1 MQQLKPSFNLSPQET
16 CIKNNTDK
24 KIIKLF
30 LIKFLWNNQKE
41 CDIIISANKNL
52 ETFSVGRDACIPPL
66 ISNDFAA
73 ACGQAALHYDEYR
86 VKTNYISQEDFMVFL
101 LIVIYIAFIGLGVP
115 DSLIGSAWPAIHS
128 QMNIP
133 VEAVSIL
140 TFIISGCTVLS
151 SMFSAGILNK
161 IGTAKVTAFST
172 AMTAAAL
179 LGFSFAPSFWFM
191 IPLSVILGLGAGA
204 IDSGLNNYVALHFK
218 ASHMNFLHCF
228 YGVGV
233 SLSPYLMSIALSN
246 AGWRGG
252 YRYAFYVQA
261 AITIL
266 LAVSVPFW
274 KKTLPTDEA
283 EEKGVNLTLFQMAKM
298 PEVRQV
304 WVIMLATNA
313 IEYACGVWGSTYL
326 VEQKGFTS
334 ELGALALT
342 VYYVGMSIGRFA
354 SGLISNKISTWK
366 RIGIGTVILAPAVTL
381 MLLPLNGTLTVIGL
395 FLVGLGNGSIYP
407 NMIHLTPH
415 NFGKEAS
422 QSVMGSQI
430 AFAYIGVMLA
440 PPVVSLI
447 SGLFGIK
454 VYPLLLAVL
463 YVIMIIAIRCFVNQL
478 KKKNRYDGNV

>member
-1 MQQLKPSFNLSPQET
+1 M
-16 CIKNNTDK
+16 
-24 KIIKLF
+24 
-30 LIKFLWNNQKE
+30 
-41 CDIIISANKNL
+41 A
-52 ETFSVGRDACIPPL
+52 
-66 ISNDFAA
+66 
-73 ACGQAALHYDEYR
+73 
-86 VKTNYISQEDFMVFL
+86 FL

-128 QMNIP
+128 ELNIP
-133 VEAVSIL
+133 VETVSIL

-161 IGTAKVTAFST
+161 FGTAKVTAFST

-179 LGFSFAPSFWFM
+179 LGYSFAPTFWIM
-191 IPLSVILGLGAGA
+191 IPLAVILGLGAGA

-233 SLSPYLMSIALSN
+233 SLSPYLMSQALSN
-246 AGWRGG
+246 EDWRNG

-261 AITIL
+261 AITTL
-266 LAVSVPFW
+266 LIVSIPLW
-274 KKTLPTDEA
+274 KKTLSSDSE
-283 EEKGVNLTLFQMAKM
+283 EEKGVNLTLIHMAKM

-304 WVIMLATNA
+304 WIIMLATNA

-326 VEQKGFTS
+326 VEQKGFS
-334 ELGALALT
+334 AEHGALALT
-342 VYYVGMSIGRFA
+342 VYYIGMSIGRFV
-354 SGLISNKISTWK
+354 SGLLSDKISTWK
-366 RIGIGTVILAPAVTL
+366 RIGIGSVILAPAIAL
-381 MLLPLNGTLTVIGL
+381 MLLPLNGIVTVIGL

-422 QSVMGSQI
+422 QSIMGSQI

-440 PPVVSLI
+440 PPMVSLI

-454 VYPLLLAVL
+454 VYPILLAVL
-463 YVIMIIAIRCFVNQL
+463 YVIMVIAIRCFINRL
-478 KKKNRYDGNV
+478 KKQNRYNANV

>member
-1 MQQLKPSFNLSPQET
+1 M
-16 CIKNNTDK
+16 
-24 KIIKLF
+24 
-30 LIKFLWNNQKE
+30 
-41 CDIIISANKNL
+41 A
-52 ETFSVGRDACIPPL
+52 
-66 ISNDFAA
+66 
-73 ACGQAALHYDEYR
+73 
-86 VKTNYISQEDFMVFL
+86 FL
-101 LIVIYIAFIGLGVP
+101 LVVIYIAFIGLGVP
-115 DSLIGSAWPAIHS
+115 DSLIGSAWPAVHTEL
-128 QMNIP
+128 NIP
-133 VEAVSIL
+133 VEAVSFL

-161 IGTAKVTAFST
+161 LGTSKVTVFST

-179 LGFSFAPSFWFM
+179 LGFSFAPSFWIM
-191 IPLSVILGLGAGA
+191 IPLAVVLGLGAGA

-233 SLSPYLMSIALSN
+233 SLSPYLMSLALAN
-246 AGWRGG
+246 TGWRGG
-252 YRYAFYVQA
+252 YRYAFFVQA

-266 LAVSVPFW
+266 LLVSLPMW
-274 KKTLPTDEA
+274 KKTASAEQA
-283 EEKGVNLTLFQMAKM
+283 EEEKGVNLSLLQMVKM

-326 VEQKGFTS
+326 VTEKEFLPEQ
-334 ELGALALT
+334 GALALT
-342 VYYVGMSIGRFA
+342 VYYVGMSVGRFV
-354 SGLISNKISTWK
+354 SGLLAEKINTWK
-366 RIGIGTVILAPAVTL
+366 RIGIGSIILAPAILL
-381 MLLPLNGTLTVIGL
+381 MLLPLNGWVSVAGL
-395 FLVGLGNGSIYP
+395 FLIGLGNGSIYP

-415 NFGKEAS
+415 NFGKEVS

-440 PPVVSLI
+440 PPMVSLV

-463 YVIMIIAIRCFVNQL
+463 YVIMIVAIRCFVVRL
-478 KKKNRYDGNV
+478 KKQNKYNTEV

>member
-1 MQQLKPSFNLSPQET
+1 M
-16 CIKNNTDK
+16 
-24 KIIKLF
+24 
-30 LIKFLWNNQKE
+30 
-41 CDIIISANKNL
+41 A
-52 ETFSVGRDACIPPL
+52 
-66 ISNDFAA
+66 
-73 ACGQAALHYDEYR
+73 
-86 VKTNYISQEDFMVFL
+86 FL
-101 LIVIYIAFIGLGVP
+101 LVVIYVAFIGLGVP
-115 DSLIGSAWPAIHS
+115 DSLIGSAWPAVHT
-128 QMNIP
+128 QLNIP
-133 VEAVSIL
+133 VEAVSFI

-151 SMFSAGILNK
+151 SMFSAKILNK
-161 IGTAKVTAFST
+161 AGTSKVTAFST
-172 AMTAAAL
+172 AMTAVAL
-179 LGFSFAPSFWFM
+179 LGFSFVQSFWVM
-191 IPLSVILGLGAGA
+191 IPLAVILGLGAGA

-233 SLSPYLMSIALSN
+233 SLSPYLMSQALSS

-266 LAVSVPFW
+266 LIVSIPLW
-274 KKTLPTDEA
+274 KKTLSSDET
-283 EEKGVNLTLFQMAKM
+283 EEDGVSLTLLQMAKM

-326 VEQKGFTS
+326 VSQKGFS
-334 ELGALALT
+334 AELGALALT
-342 VYYVGMSIGRFA
+342 VYYVGMSIGRFV
-354 SGLISNKISTWK
+354 SGLLSGKISTWK
-366 RIGIGTVILAPAVTL
+366 RIAIGSVILAPAIVL
-381 MLLPLNGTLTVIGL
+381 MLLPLNGMVTVAGL

-440 PPVVSLI
+440 PPMVSLI
-447 SGLFGIK
+447 SGTFGIK
-454 VYPLLLAVL
+454 VYPVLLAVL
-463 YVIMIIAIRCFVNQL
+463 YVIMVISIKCFVNRL
-478 KKKNRYDGNV
+478 KKQNRYNALV

>member
-1 MQQLKPSFNLSPQET
+1 MT
-16 CIKNNTDK
+16 TI
-24 KIIKLF
+24 
-30 LIKFLWNNQKE
+30 
-41 CDIIISANKNL
+41 
-52 ETFSVGRDACIPPL
+52 
-66 ISNDFAA
+66 
-73 ACGQAALHYDEYR
+73 
-86 VKTNYISQEDFMVFL
+86 L
-101 LIVIYIAFIGLGVP
+101 LVVIYIAFIGLGVP
-115 DSLIGSAWPAIHS
+115 DSLIGSAWPVIHS
-128 QMNIP
+128 EMNIP

-140 TFIISGCTVLS
+140 TFTISGCTVLS

-161 IGTAKVTAFST
+161 LGTAKVTAFST

-191 IPLSVILGLGAGA
+191 IPLAVILGLGAGA

-233 SLSPYLMSIALSN
+233 SLSPYLMSQALSN

-261 AITIL
+261 SITL
-266 LAVSVPFW
+266 LLIISVPMW
-274 KKTLPTDEA
+274 KKTSSAKEN
-283 EEKGVNLTLFQMAKM
+283 EEENSVNLTLLQMAKM

-304 WVIMLATNA
+304 WIIMLATNA

-326 VEQKGFTS
+326 VSEKGFDAKH
-334 ELGALALT
+334 GALALT
-342 VYYVGMSIGRFA
+342 VYYVGMSTGRFV
-354 SGLISNKISTWK
+354 SGLLSDKINTWK
-366 RIGIGTVILAPAVTL
+366 RIGIGTVILASAIAI
-381 MLLPLNGTLTVIGL
+381 MLLPLHGAVTVIGL

-415 NFGKEAS
+415 NFGKDVS

-440 PPVVSLI
+440 PPAVSLI

-454 VYPLLLAVL
+454 IYPVLLAVL
-463 YVIMIIAIRCFVNQL
+463 YVIMIIALRSFINRL
-478 KKKNRYDGNV
+478 KKQNKYNAKV

>member
-1 MQQLKPSFNLSPQET
+1 M
-16 CIKNNTDK
+16 
-24 KIIKLF
+24 
-30 LIKFLWNNQKE
+30 
-41 CDIIISANKNL
+41 A
-52 ETFSVGRDACIPPL
+52 
-66 ISNDFAA
+66 
-73 ACGQAALHYDEYR
+73 
-86 VKTNYISQEDFMVFL
+86 FL
-101 LIVIYIAFIGLGVP
+101 LVVIYIAFIGLGVP

-128 QMNIP
+128 EMNIP

-161 IGTAKVTAFST
+161 LGTARVTAFST
-172 AMTAAAL
+172 AMTAVAL

-191 IPLSVILGLGAGA
+191 IPLAVILGLGAGA

-218 ASHMNFLHCF
+218 ASHMNYLHCF

-233 SLSPYLMSIALSN
+233 SLSPYLMSQALSN

-261 AITIL
+261 AITL
-266 LAVSVPFW
+266 LLIISIPMW
-274 KKTLPTDEA
+274 KKSSSADESEDKSSA
-283 EEKGVNLTLFQMAKM
+283 NLTLFQMAKM

-304 WVIMLATNA
+304 WIIMLATNA

-326 VEQKGFTS
+326 VSEKGFDAKH
-334 ELGALALT
+334 GALALT
-342 VYYVGMSIGRFA
+342 VYYVGMSLGRFV
-354 SGLISNKISTWK
+354 SGLLSHKISTWK
-366 RIGIGTVILAPAVTL
+366 RIGIGTIILAPAIAI
-381 MLLPLNGTLTVIGL
+381 MLLPLHGAVSVVGL

-415 NFGKEAS
+415 NFGKEVS
-422 QSVMGSQI
+422 QAIMGSQI

-440 PPVVSLI
+440 PPAVSLI

-454 VYPLLLAVL
+454 IYPVLLAVL
-463 YVIMIIAIRCFVNQL
+463 YVIMVIALRCFVSRL
-478 KKKNRYDGNV
+478 KKQNKYNANV